1 MPIPLSNQQRQVQA
15 PRVARGFVDP
25 DAAAR
30 SINEAFKPAM
40 NAIQNMQSG
49 VNSALKMAKANM
61 QAEEQTKANDALT
74 KYFSIREENDTQMQQ
89 LKGADAI
96 AYRDKYYQDAEKS
109 YYEALNAIDS
119 LTDATVRE
127 DARRQ
132 LNRYNMS
139 SAQRSSMYF
148 YEQQEKY
155 YNDALDAKLVND
167 KNITL
172 NNFTGNAL
180 QDLKSLEEAIIQ
192 GQADITARYAT
203 QGVAPEVITQ
213 KLREYSTDMATQAV
227 DTAVRQAILHNNQ
240 DPYAVGLQMLYN
252 IPEQF
257 LSEQDR
263 INVAR
268 GYEKERLGLLAY
280 RNPNLLVSPD
290 RQLNESFLMQAAPN
304 LTWLERW
311 QAAETALNTI
321 NAAKNSSAGGLS
333 TADLQALATW
343 DEENKNNY
351 RNWKRNFGFMTQSE
365 INDYTV
371 GLSKSDKDEFLEDI
385 NERRANMKISDAAM
399 QYATIL
405 NLMHSPIAVNQY
417 GQYYQ
422 GQIQTQNGTIPVS
435 EQERL
440 AQMGYHIVDVPL
452 NQRDPA
458 FWNNT
463 LSELRTLINERI
475 DSDDADYLSPG
486 GLIESDPSVLDAM
499 LGTFL
504 QTERGS
510 RYQGLFQGTLP
521 ADRQSIASVILDF
534 TQEAMRNGW
543 DKVKMNS
550 LNQGKERQAVAD
562 AMTRAISN
570 SSPAFKT
577 TYLSPANSLVQ
588 NAARMGQETNPG
600 DALINAFYAKSRSRA
615 FIDRLRDENVLF
627 GFPNMLPIQDMLHPE
642 RSGTNV
648 INRLN
653 PIRNMLRN
661 KINAEENR

>member
-1 MPIPLSNQQRQVQA
+1 MPIPLSNQQRQVQT
-15 PRVARGFVDP
+15 PRVARGYVDP
-25 DAAAR
+25 DAASR
-30 SINEAFKPAM
+30 SISEAFKPAM
-40 NAIQNMQSG
+40 QAIQNMQSG
-49 VNSALKMAKANM
+49 VNSALKMAKANK

-119 LTDATVRE
+119 LSDATVRE

-155 YNDALDAKLVND
+155 YNDALDAKLAND

-172 NNFTGNAL
+172 NNFTGNPM
-180 QDLKSLEEAIIQ
+180 QDLQSLQEAIIQ

-213 KLREYSTDMATQAV
+213 KLRKYSTDMATQAV
-227 DTAVRQAILHNNQ
+227 DKAVRQAILNNNQ
-240 DPYAVGLQMLYN
+240 DPYAVGLQMLYD
-252 IPEQF
+252 IPERF

-268 GYEKERLGLLAY
+268 GYEKERLGLWAY
-280 RNPNLLVSPD
+280 RNPSLLVGSNG
-290 RQLNESFLMQAAPN
+290 QLNESFLMQAAPN

-311 QAAETALNTI
+311 QVAKTALNTI
-321 NAAKNSSAGGLS
+321 NAAKKSSAGALS

-365 INDYTV
+365 INAYTV
-371 GLSKSDKDEFLEDI
+371 GMSKSDKDEFLEDI
-385 NERRANMKISDAAM
+385 NERRANMKISDAAI

-405 NLMHSPIAVNQY
+405 NLVHSPIAVNQY
-417 GQYYQ
+417 GQHYQ
-422 GQIQTQNGTIPVS
+422 GQIQTQNGTIPAS

-452 NQRDPA
+452 NQRDPE

-463 LSELRTLINERI
+463 LTELRTLIDTSI
-475 DSDDADYLSPG
+475 DSDNADYLSPG
-486 GLIESDPSVLDAM
+486 WFTESDPSVLDAM

-504 QTERGS
+504 QTERES
-510 RYQGLFQGTLP
+510 RYQGLFKGTLP
-521 ADRQSIASVILDF
+521 ADRQSIASVIIDF

-543 DKVKMNS
+543 DKVKINS
-550 LNQGKERQAVAD
+550 LNQGKERQAVAN
-562 AMTRAISN
+562 AMSIAISN
-570 SSPAFKT
+570 SSSAFKT

-588 NAARMGQETNPG
+588 NAARMGQEVNAG
-600 DALINAFYAKSRSRA
+600 DALINAFYARSRSRA
-615 FIDRLRDENVLF
+615 FVDRLQEENALF
-627 GFPNMLPIQDMLHPE
+627 SLPNRLPVQEMLHPQQF
-642 RSGTNV
+642 GNNV
-648 INRLN
+648 INKLN
-653 PIRNMLRN
+653 PIRNMLRD

>member
-30 SINEAFKPAM
+30 SIREAFRPAM
-40 NAIQNMQSG
+40 NAIQNMQSS
-49 VNSALKMAKANM
+49 VNSALKMAKANK

-172 NNFTGNAL
+172 NNFTGNPM
-180 QDLKSLEEAIIQ
+180 QDLQSLEEAIIQ

-203 QGVAPEVITQ
+203 QGLAPEVITQ

-227 DTAVRQAILHNNQ
+227 DTAVRRAILRNNQ

-257 LSEQDR
+257 LSEQNR

-268 GYEKERLGLLAY
+268 GYEKERLGLWSY
-280 RNPNLLVSPD
+280 RNPSLLVGPD
-290 RQLNESFLMQAAPN
+290 GQPNESFLEQAAPN

-311 QAAETALNTI
+311 QVAETALNTI
-321 NAAKNSSAGGLS
+321 NAAKKSSAGDLS

-371 GLSKSDKDEFLEDI
+371 GMSKSDKDEFLEDI

-417 GQYYQ
+417 GQHYQ
-422 GQIQTQNGTIPVS
+422 GQIQTQNGTIPAS

-452 NQRDPA
+452 NKRDPA

-486 GLIESDPSVLDAM
+486 WFTESDPSVLDAM

-550 LNQGKERQAVAD
+550 LNQGKERQDVAD

-570 SSPAFKT
+570 SSSAFKT

-615 FIDRLRDENVLF
+615 FIDGLRDENVLF
-627 GFPNMLPIQDMLHPE
+627 GLPNMLPIEEMLHPQQF
-642 RSGTNV
+642 GTNV
-648 INRLN
+648 INKLN
-653 PIRNMLRN
+653 PIRSILRD